1 MRITLSHETRYGFA
15 QASRYTIQ
23 ALKLTPASFAGQK
36 VLDWKI
42 DAPGIEKAGRFR
54 DAFGNLIH
62 LVNQQGEHSEIII
75 RVSGEVETA
84 DTGGVVK
91 GLMETAPPRVFLRF
105 TRQTQA
111 DEAILAL
118 AHGAKAKD
126 RLELL
131 HQLSASLRKALDYQA
146 GSTAAHTT
154 AAEALAE
161 GFGVCQDHA
170 HLFIAAAR
178 ALDIP
183 ARYVTGYLVADNQA
197 DAHHAWAEAH
207 VENLGWVGFDVANRI
222 CPTENY
228 VRLACGLDAFH
239 AAPVRG
245 SRRGGGAESLAVHVE
260 VSAQQ

>member
-1 MRITLSHETRYGFA
+1 MRITLAHETRYA
-15 QASRYTIQ
+15 YEQPSRYTIQ
-23 ALKLTPASFAGQK
+23 ALKLTPASFVGQK
-36 VLDWKI
+36 LISWRI
-42 DAPGIEKAGRFR
+42 DVPGMEKAGRFR
-54 DAFGNLIH
+54 DAFGNLVH
-62 LVNQQGEHSEIII
+62 LVSQVGELSELAI
-75 RVSGEVETA
+75 RVAGEVETT
-84 DTGGVVK
+84 DVGGVVQ
-91 GLMETAPPRVFLRF
+91 GLPETSPPRVFLRF

-118 AHGAKAKD
+118 AHQARARD

-131 HQLSASLRKALDYQA
+131 HRLSAGLREALDYRA

-161 GFGVCQDHA
+161 GYGVCQDHA

-183 ARYVTGYLVADNQA
+183 ARYVTGYLVTDNAA

-228 VRLACGLDAFH
+228 VRLACGLDAWH

>member
-1 MRITLSHETRYGFA
+1 MRITLAHETRYA
-15 QASRYTIQ
+15 YEQASRYTIQ
-23 ALKLTPASFAGQK
+23 SLKLTPASFAGQK
-36 VLDWKI
+36 VISWRI
-42 DAPGIEKAGRFR
+42 DAPGIETAGRFR
-54 DAFGNLIH
+54 DAFGNLVH
-62 LVNQQGEHSEIII
+62 LVNQTAEHSELVI
-75 RVSGEVETA
+75 RVAGEVETA
-84 DTGGVVK
+84 DTGGVVR
-91 GLMETAPPRVFLRF
+91 GLAETAPPRVFLRF

-111 DEAILAL
+111 DAAILEL
-118 AHGAKAKD
+118 AHRAHSKD
-126 RLELL
+126 RLDLL
-131 HQLSASLRKALDYQA
+131 HRLSAILRDALDYRT
-146 GSTAAHTT
+146 GSTQAHTT

-183 ARYVTGYLVADNQA
+183 ARYVTGYLVTDNAA

-222 CPTENY
+222 CPTGNY

-239 AAPVRG
+239 AAPLRG